1 MYTKENRSVIFNSN
15 KNKHQSEVIMVQNLW
30 NEEKSATLTAG
41 LSELVYRSN
50 LIGTDRAVCNW
61 GGGNTSMK
69 TVEKDFRGRDIE
81 VMWVKG
87 SGSDLATMQDQNFTG
102 LNLEDIRPLIERD
115 EMPDELMVEY
125 LSHCMIDSKH
135 PRASIE
141 TLLHAF
147 LPFKHV
153 DHTHPDAIISL
164 CCADNGK
171 ELAKEIF
178 GDRFV
183 WVPYVRPGFT
193 LSKMI
198 AEGVQNNPNADLV
211 LMEKHGLVVWGETAK
226 ESYDKTISVIN
237 EAEEYINERIDVN
250 FTFGG
255 KKFDSLTGEDQKS
268 ILAKVMPVIR
278 GAVSDEKKML
288 LTYDHADDVLE
299 FVNSHDAAELSQV
312 GAACPDHL
320 VHTKMKPLYIDWD
333 PSTKDV
339 EQLIEAIKTGV
350 ERFKEEYKA
359 YFERNKNEGDVM
371 FEPAPRVILIPGIG
385 MVNSGKN
392 VAMANVSGALY
403 HRAIAVM
410 KGSTAL
416 GKFVSL
422 NENESYN
429 IEYWPLELYKLSLA
443 PAEAEFSRKV
453 AFVTGGA
460 GGIGSETCRQFV
472 AEGAHVVLADLNLE
486 GAEKVAA
493 EINEQYGEGRALAVK
508 MDVTSEEQ
516 VQAAFEQAAL
526 TFGGVDIIVNN
537 AGLATSSPFE
547 ETSLKEWNLNMNVLG
562 TGYFLVAREA
572 FKQMKDQAIGGSMV
586 FIGSKNSVY
595 AGKNASAY
603 SSVKALE
610 THLARCIAAE
620 GGEFGIRVNSVLPDA
635 VLQGSA
641 IWGSRWREERAA
653 AYGIE
658 PEQLEDHYRKRTTLL
673 VNIYPKDIA
682 ESILFFSSSKAEKT
696 TGCMITVDGGVPAA
710 FTR

>member
-1 MYTKENRSVIFNSN
+1 
-15 KNKHQSEVIMVQNLW
+15 MVRNLW
-30 NEEKSATLTAG
+30 GEDKGKTLTAG
-41 LSELVYRSN
+41 ISELVYRSN

-69 TVEKDFRGRDIE
+69 TVEKDFRGREIE

-87 SGSDLATMQDQNFTG
+87 SGSDLATMKEHHFTA
-102 LNLEDIRPLIERD
+102 LRLEEIRPLIERD
-115 EMPDELMVEY
+115 EMSDEEMVEY
-125 LSHCMIDSKH
+125 LSHCMMDSKH

-153 DHTHPDAIISL
+153 DHTHPDAIISI

-171 ELAKEIF
+171 EIAKEIF
-178 GDRFV
+178 GERFV

-198 AEGVQNNPNADLV
+198 AEGVKQNPKAELV
-211 LMEKHGLVVWGETAK
+211 LMEKHGLVVWGGSAK

-237 EAEEYINERIDVN
+237 EAKTYILERINEQSL
-250 FTFGG
+250 FGG
-255 KKFDSLTGEDQKS
+255 QKYPSLSADEQKA
-268 ILAKVMPVIR
+268 ILAEVMPVIR
-278 GAVSDEKKML
+278 GEVSDEKKML
-288 LTYDHADDVLE
+288 LTYDNDPDVLA
-299 FVNSHDAAELSQV
+299 FVNSMDAAELSQV

-320 VHTKMKPLYIDWD
+320 VHTKMKPLFIDWD
-333 PSTKDV
+333 PTTKDV
-339 EQLIEAIKTGV
+339 AQLTEAIKGGIKQ
-350 ERFKEEYKA
+350 FKEAYTA
-359 YFERNKNEGDVM
+359 YFERNKNAGDVM

-392 VAMANVSGALY
+392 VAMAKVSGALY

-410 KGSTAL
+410 KGSTTL

-486 GAEKVAA
+486 GAQKVAD
-493 EINEQYGEGRALAVK
+493 EINGQYGEGRALAVK

-516 VQAAFEQAAL
+516 VKAAFAEALL
-526 TFGGVDIIVNN
+526 TFGGVDIVVNN
-537 AGLATSSPFE
+537 AGLATSSPFD
-547 ETSLKEWNLNMNVLG
+547 ETTLKEWNLNMNVLG
-562 TGYFLVAREA
+562 TGYFLVAKEA
-572 FKQMKDQAIGGSMV
+572 FKQMKKQALGGSMV
-586 FIGSKNSVY
+586 FIGSKNSIY
-595 AGKNASAY
+595 AGKNAAAY

-610 THLARCIAAE
+610 THLARCIAVE
-620 GGEFGIRVNSVLPDA
+620 GGEYGIRVNSVLPDA

-641 IWGSRWREERAA
+641 IWGSKWREERAA

-658 PEQLEDHYRKRTTLL
+658 PEELEEHYRKRTTLL

-682 ESILFFSSSKAEKT
+682 EAILFFSSSKAEKT

>member
-1 MYTKENRSVIFNSN
+1 
-15 KNKHQSEVIMVQNLW
+15 MVQNLW
-30 NEEKSATLTAG
+30 EAKQADQ
-41 LSELVYRSN
+41 LSKGVEELVYRSN
-50 LIGTDRAVCNW
+50 LIGSDRSVCNW

-69 TVEKDFRGRDIE
+69 TIEKDFRGRDVE

-87 SGSDLATMQDQNFTG
+87 SGSDLATMKAKNFTG
-102 LNLEDIRPLIERD
+102 LRLDDIQPLFDREEMSD
-115 EMPDELMVEY
+115 EEMVDY

-153 DHTHPDAIISL
+153 DHTHPDAIISI

-171 ELAKEIF
+171 QIAEEIF
-178 GDRFV
+178 GNRFV

-198 AEGVQNNPNADLV
+198 AEGVKNNPNAELV
-211 LMEKHGLVVWGETAK
+211 LMEKHGLVTWGETSK
-226 ESYDKTISVIN
+226 EAYDQTIAIIN
-237 EAEEYINERIDVN
+237 EAESYIKSKIDETKV
-250 FTFGG
+250 FGG
-255 KKFDSLTGEDQKS
+255 AKYQSLSDEDANTL
-268 ILAKVMPVIR
+268 LAKILPVIR

-288 LTYDHADDVLE
+288 LTYDRGEDVLQ
-299 FVNSHDAAELSQV
+299 FVNSHEAPTLSQI

-320 VHTKMKPLYIDWD
+320 VHTKRVPLYIDWNPQTED
-333 PSTKDV
+333 GDS
-339 EQLIEAIKTGV
+339 LIEKLKTGI
-350 ERFKEEYKA
+350 EEFKAEYKA
-359 YFERNKNEGDVM
+359 YFERNKIEGDSM
-371 FEPAPRVILIPGIG
+371 FEPAPRVVLIPGIG
-385 MVNSGKN
+385 MVNTGKDIKN
-392 VAMANVSGALY
+392 SRVSGALY

-410 KGSTAL
+410 KGATAL
-416 GKFVSL
+416 GTFVSL

-429 IEYWPLELYKLSLA
+429 VEYWPLELYKLTLA

-460 GGIGSETCRQFV
+460 GGIGSETCRRFV
-472 AEGAHVVLADLNLE
+472 AEGAHVVVADLNLE
-486 GAEKVAA
+486 GAQKLAS
-493 EINEQYGEGRALAVK
+493 EINETYGENRALAVK
-508 MDVTSEEQ
+508 MDVTKEED
-516 VQAAFEQAAL
+516 VQAAFEQTAL

-537 AGLATSSPFE
+537 AGLATSSPIE
-547 ETSLKEWNLNMNVLG
+547 ETTLKEWNLNMNVLG

-572 FKQMKDQAIGGSMV
+572 FKQMKNQGIGGSMV

-595 AGKNASAY
+595 AGKNVTAY

-620 GGEFGIRVNSVLPDA
+620 GGQYGIRVNSVLPDA

-641 IWGSRWREERAA
+641 IWNSSWRNERAA

-658 PEQLEDHYRKRTTLL
+658 PDQLEEHYRKRTTLL
-673 VNIYPKDIA
+673 VNIYPRDIA
-682 ESILFFSSSKAEKT
+682 EAITFFSSSKAEKT

>member
-1 MYTKENRSVIFNSN
+1 
-15 KNKHQSEVIMVQNLW
+15 MVKNLW
-30 NEEKSATLTAG
+30 SAEAANNLTTG
-41 LSELVYRSN
+41 LDELVYRSN
-50 LIGTDRAVCNW
+50 LIGSDRAVCNW
-61 GGGNTSMK
+61 GGGNTSTK

-87 SGSDLATMQDQNFTG
+87 SGSDLATMEAKNFTG
-102 LNLEDIRPLIERD
+102 LKLEDIRPLIDRE
-115 EMPDELMVEY
+115 EMPDAEMVDY
-125 LSHCMIDSKH
+125 LSHCMMDSKH

-198 AEGVQNNPNADLV
+198 AEGVQNNPSADLV

-237 EAEEYINERIDVN
+237 EAENYINGRLQEDAI
-250 FTFGG
+250 FGG
-255 KKFDSLTGEDQKS
+255 KQYDALAEEDRLK
-268 ILAKVMPVIR
+268 ILAKLMPVIR

-288 LTYDHADDVLE
+288 LTHDTAVDILE
-299 FVNSHDAAELSQV
+299 FVNSRDAAELSQV

-320 VHTKMKPLYIDWD
+320 VHTKMKPLYVDWD
-333 PSTKDV
+333 PSTKDAD
-339 EQLIEAIKTGV
+339 QLIETVKKGIAD
-350 ERFKEEYKA
+350 FKKDYEA

-392 VAMANVSGALY
+392 TAMANVSGALY
-403 HRAIAVM
+403 HRAVSVM

-422 NENESYN
+422 NEAESYN

-472 AEGAHVVLADLNLE
+472 ADGAHVVLADLNLE
-486 GAEKVAA
+486 GAEQVAA
-493 EINEQYGEGRALAVK
+493 EINEQYGEQRALAVK

-516 VQAAFEQAAL
+516 VQEAFRQTAL
-526 TFGGVDIIVNN
+526 AFGGVDVIVNN
-537 AGLATSSPFE
+537 AGLATSSPFG
-547 ETSLKEWNLNMNVLG
+547 ETTVKEWDLNMNVLG
-562 TGYFLVAREA
+562 KGYFLVAREA
-572 FKQMKDQAIGGSMV
+572 FNQMKEQSIGGSMV

-610 THLARCIAAE
+610 AHLARCIAAE

-641 IWGSRWREERAA
+641 IWGSKWKEERAA

-658 PEQLEDHYRKRTTLL
+658 PDQLDEHYRKRTTLL

-682 ESILFFSSSKAEKT
+682 ESILFLASSKAEKT

>member
-1 MYTKENRSVIFNSN
+1 
-15 KNKHQSEVIMVQNLW
+15 MVQNLW
-30 NEEKSATLTAG
+30 EQNKAEQLKSVD
-41 LSELVYRSN
+41 ELVYRSN
-50 LIGTDRAVCNW
+50 LIGSDRSVCNY

-69 TVEKDFRGRDIE
+69 TVEKDFRGQDIE

-87 SGSDLATMQDQNFTG
+87 SGSDLATMKAKNFTG
-102 LNLEDIRPLIERD
+102 LKLEDIRPLMERD
-115 EMPDELMVEY
+115 EMTDEDMVEY

-171 ELAKEIF
+171 QLAEEIY

-198 AEGVQNNPNADLV
+198 AEGVQNNPKAELV
-211 LMEKHGLVVWGETAK
+211 LMEKHGLVTWGETSK
-226 ESYDKTISVIN
+226 ESYDKTIEIIN
-237 EAEEYINERIDVN
+237 EAESYINVKINENKV
-250 FTFGG
+250 FGG
-255 KKFDSLTGEDQKS
+255 QKYQSLSNEEAEVT
-268 ILAKVMPVIR
+268 LAKVLPVIR

-288 LTYDHADDVLE
+288 LTYDRGEDVLE
-299 FVNSHDAAELSQV
+299 FVNSYDAPKVSQV

-320 VHTKMKPLYIDWD
+320 VHTKRIPLYVDWNPQTED
-333 PSTKDV
+333 TDTLVRKLKEGIAS
-339 EQLIEAIKTGV
+339 
-350 ERFKEEYKA
+350 FKEEYKA
-359 YFERNKNEGDVM
+359 YFERNKNEGDKM
-371 FEPAPRVILIPGIG
+371 FEPAPRVVLIPGIG
-385 MVNSGKN
+385 MVNSGKDIKN
-392 VAMANVSGALY
+392 SRVSGALY

-416 GKFVSL
+416 GEFVSL

-429 IEYWPLELYKLSLA
+429 IEYWPLELYKLTLA
-443 PAEAEFSRKV
+443 PAEKEFSRKV
-453 AFVTGGA
+453 AFITGGA
-460 GGIGSETCRQFV
+460 GGIGSATCRQFV
-472 AEGAHVVLADLNLE
+472 SEGGHVVVADLNLE
-486 GAEKVAA
+486 GAEKLAT
-493 EINEQYGEGRALAVK
+493 ELNEVFGDSRALAVK
-508 MDVTSEEQ
+508 MDVTKEEE
-516 VQAAFEQAAL
+516 VQAAFEKTAL

-537 AGLATSSPFE
+537 AGLATSSPIE
-547 ETSLKEWNLNMNVLG
+547 ETTLKEWNLNMNVLG

-572 FKQMKDQAIGGSMV
+572 FRQMKTQAIGGSMV
-586 FIGSKNSVY
+586 FVGSKNSVY

-610 THLARCIAAE
+610 AHLARCLASE
-620 GGEFGIRVNSVLPDA
+620 GGQYGIRVNTVLPDA

-641 IWGSRWREERAA
+641 IWNSSWRNERAA

-658 PEQLEDHYRKRTTLL
+658 PDQLEEHYRKRTTLL
-673 VNIYPKDIA
+673 VNIYPQDIA
-682 ESILFFSSSKAEKT
+682 DAIAFFSSSKAEKT
-696 TGCMITVDGGVPAA
+696 TGCMLTVDGGVPAA

>member
-1 MYTKENRSVIFNSN
+1 
-15 KNKHQSEVIMVQNLW
+15 MVKNLW
-30 NEEKSATLTAG
+30 DSNEASSKSG
-41 LSELVYRSN
+41 VEELVYRSN
-50 LIGTDRAVCNW
+50 LIGSDRAVCNW

-69 TVEKDFRGRDIE
+69 TVEKDFRGRDVE

-87 SGSDLATMQDQNFTG
+87 SGSDLATMKAGNFTG
-102 LNLEDIRPLIERD
+102 LNLADIRPLIERD
-115 EMPDELMVEY
+115 EMPDAEMVEY
-125 LSHCMIDSKH
+125 LTHCMIDSKH
-135 PRASIE
+135 PRMSIE

-171 ELAKEIF
+171 EIAKEIY

-198 AEGVQNNPNADLV
+198 AEGVKNNPNAELV
-211 LMEKHGLVVWGETAK
+211 LMEKHGLVTWGGTSEEA
-226 ESYDKTISVIN
+226 YRQTINIIN
-237 EAEEYINERIDVN
+237 EAESYIQNKQKETD
-250 FTFGG
+250 TFGG
-255 KKFDSLTGEDQKS
+255 QAYQSLPREEREQV
-268 ILAKVMPVIR
+268 LAAVMPIIR
-278 GAVSDEKKML
+278 GAVSDEKKMIL
-288 LTYDHADDVLE
+288 AYDDAEDVLE
-299 FVNSHDAAELSQV
+299 FVNSRNAGTLSQV

-333 PSTKDV
+333 PQNGSVEELIERVKAGV
-339 EQLIEAIKTGV
+339 EQ
-350 ERFKEEYKA
+350 FKVEYKE

-371 FEPAPRVILIPGIG
+371 FEAAPRVTLIPGVG

-392 VAMANVSGALY
+392 STMANVSGALY
-403 HRAIAVM
+403 HRAISVM

-416 GKFVSL
+416 GEFVSL
-422 NENESYN
+422 SENESYN
-429 IEYWPLELYKLSLA
+429 VEYWPLELYKLSLA

-453 AFVTGGA
+453 ALITGGA
-460 GGIGSETCRQFV
+460 GGIGSATARRLV
-472 AEGAHVVLADLNLE
+472 AEGAHVVLADLNVE

-493 EINEQYGEGRALAVK
+493 EINEQYKEQRAAAVQ

-516 VQAAFEQAAL
+516 VQAAFAKAAV
-526 TFGGVDIIVNN
+526 TFGGVDSIVNN
-537 AGLATSSPFE
+537 AGLATSSPFD

-572 FKQMKDQAIGGSMV
+572 FKQMKQQGIGGNMV
-586 FIGSKNSVY
+586 FVGSKNSVY

-641 IWGSRWREERAA
+641 IWGSNWRNERAA

-658 PEQLEDHYRKRTTLL
+658 PDELEDHYKKRTTLL
-673 VNIYPKDIA
+673 VNIYPADIA
-682 ESILFFSSSKAEKT
+682 ESIAFFASSKADKT